1 MPIKKLLNKYFMS
14 AKLQNN
20 TDNQSVKGKKIKG
33 KTAELDAGKN
43 QGEAP
48 KLETPKRQGKAP
60 KVETEKNE
68 GQASK
73 GENPKSQDKG
83 QAPNPESKKPII
95 TLLEEYIFK
104 KYDLRINIVSNELEG
119 KLKGDKEYGLFSEDN
134 LTYDLFV
141 ANFNRFTTQLAVLI
155 STKVEKYDPLK
166 EYFENLPRWDNS
178 QPDYIQKLSEF
189 VVIEDKVWWQSMFKK
204 HLVRMVAQAILK
216 IPFNKQC
223 LTLVGKQN
231 DGKTSFLEFLVPPQ
245 LSRYYRKGFDFGGN
259 KDGKISLCQNFVINL
274 DELATFE
281 KKDLNNEFKTIL
293 TESTVKFRPL
303 FAKNETTNYRRAN
316 FVASTNQYE
325 FLTDETGNVRWLPFV
340 VKDIVH
346 DYGKG
351 KGYQA
356 NVDIDLV
363 WSQAYHLLMSGEFD
377 CIMNKSEIEM
387 QEKINQNFMRL
398 STEMEVIQKHFVSS
412 NKDDPNSMFVT
423 ATEIQEK
430 LLTKTSLRL
439 NSVQI
444 GKALK
449 ILQFQYTGEYNTF
462 CSYTKKG
469 YRIKEI

>member
-1 MPIKKLLNKYFMS
+1 MSNVRKK
-14 AKLQNN
+14 
-20 TDNQSVKGKKIKG
+20 TDNQSVTGGKN
-33 KTAELDAGKN
+33 AGK
-43 QGEAP
+43 P
-48 KLETPKRQGKAP
+48 P
-60 KVETEKNE
+60 KVGAKNDG
-68 GQASK
+68 GQPPK
-73 GENPKSQDKG
+73 KEPKKNPEPPKS
-83 QAPNPESKKPII
+83 ESKKPVIV
-95 TLLEEYIFK
+95 LLEEYIFN

-119 KLKGDKEYGLFSEDN
+119 KLKKDKEYGLFSEDN

-141 ANFNRFTTQLAVLI
+141 ANFNKFTTQLAVLI
-155 STKVEKYDPLK
+155 STKVEKYDPLR
-166 EYFENLPRWDNS
+166 EYFENLPKWDNS

-204 HLVRMVAQAILK
+204 HLVRMVGQATLK

-231 DGKTSFLEFLVPPQ
+231 DGKTSFLEFLVPPK
-245 LSRYYRKGFDFGGN
+245 LSKYYRKSFDFGGN
-259 KDGKISLCQNFVINL
+259 KDAKISLCQNFIINL

-281 KKDLNNEFKTIL
+281 KKDLNNEFKSIL
-293 TESTVKFRPL
+293 TESVVKFRPL

-346 DYGKG
+346 DNGKD

-363 WSQAYHLLMSGEFD
+363 WSQAYHLLISGEFD
-377 CIMNKSEIEM
+377 CIMNKGEIEM

-398 STEMEVIQKHFVSS
+398 STEMEIIQKYFISS
-412 NKDDPNSMFVT
+412 SEGNPDSVFFT
-423 ATEIQEK
+423 ATEIQEELMK
-430 LLTKTSLRL
+430 NTPLKI
-439 NSVQI
+439 NAVQI

-449 ILQFQYTGEYNTF
+449 ILQFPYTGKYNSSRSFTE
-462 CSYTKKG
+462 KG
-469 YRIKEI
+469 YYVKRL